1 MPVSW
6 LNASTICCGIYSDQQ
21 KMWRVFSASPVD
33 SLAGEGVGDAGLAAA
48 GLGVAGGLAEGGAG
62 VFSQPKSAST
72 AKNGSTTLTSD
83 FFHELFRRASS
94 SLNKTSTTVAM
105 TKIVLRAFSC
115 GLRPTFAIP

>member
-1 MPVSW
+1 M
-6 LNASTICCGIYSDQQ
+6 YSDQQ

-33 SLAGEGVGDAGLAAA
+33 SRLARASAMRGWQLPGLVSLAGWRQAARRFLATEEREHREKWQHHA
-48 GLGVAGGLAEGGAG
+48 
-62 VFSQPKSAST
+62 
-72 AKNGSTTLTSD
+72 TSD
-83 FFHELFRRASS
+83 FFHELFRRVRS